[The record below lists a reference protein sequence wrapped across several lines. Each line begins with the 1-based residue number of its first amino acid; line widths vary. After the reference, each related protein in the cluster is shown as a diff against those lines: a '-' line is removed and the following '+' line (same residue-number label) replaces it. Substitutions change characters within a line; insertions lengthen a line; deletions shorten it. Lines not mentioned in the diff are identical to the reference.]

1 MKIVMQQNVM
11 VLYNDMIN
19 RFIPHANVGNL
30 VYSLLV
36 VITVI
41 IKPEGAIMV

>member
-1 MKIVMQQNVM
+1 MRQNIM
-11 VLYNDMIN
+11 VKHNDMIN

-41 IKPEGAIMV
+41 IKPAGAIMV

>member
-1 MKIVMQQNVM
+1 MQQNIM
-11 VLYNDMIN
+11 VTTNDMMN

-41 IKPEGAIMV
+41 IKPAGAIMV

>member
-1 MKIVMQQNVM
+1 MQQNIM
-11 VLYNDMIN
+11 VTRNDMIGLL
-19 RFIPHANVGNL
+19 IPHANVGNL

-41 IKPEGAIMV
+41 IKPVGAIMV

>member
-1 MKIVMQQNVM
+1 MATTN
-11 VLYNDMIN
+11 NMIN
-19 RFIPHANVGNL
+19 RNISHANVGNL

-41 IKPEGAIMV
+41 IKPLGAIMV